1 MKRIVGIHQFKSKK
15 LLGAKQDGNREF
27 ISLLACISADGTAI
41 PPGLIYQG
49 ESGDL
54 QDVWLEDFDDS
65 EKAYFGVSRK
75 GWTNEELGMS
85 WLRTIFDANTKE
97 KAGNNKRLLL
107 VDGHSSHI
115 NLRFIDYCDTNG
127 ILLAILP
134 PHSTHRLQPLDVGIF
149 SPLASTYSIEINE
162 YIHKSCGFSRITKRV
177 FWPLFRSAWEA
188 ALIKSNIKQA
198 FLATGIN
205 PFNPQKILKIFK
217 RRTPSPPPS
226 DEEGR
231 QATPTSVRAVRRTV
245 KAIVREENIA
255 TTNVNSLIRAAEK
268 LSVENDILRHENQ
281 GLRGALIGEKNRRKR
296 GKPMGLVDN
305 DRPGQ
310 AQFFSPTKV
319 ALVRARAAEIEAQK
333 EADRLR
339 AQEEKARKQ
348 IEREEKAREL
358 QERKEIRAR
367 EREAKKKAKEEELQ
381 KKLAARQLRE
391 EARASK
397 KAQAKSQTRAGRKIT
412 PLHPE
417 QPKRG

>member
-1 MKRIVGIHQFKSKK
+1 M
-15 LLGAKQDGNREF
+15 
-27 ISLLACISADGTAI
+27 
-41 PPGLIYQG
+41 
-49 ESGDL
+49 
-54 QDVWLEDFDDS
+54 
-65 EKAYFGVSRK
+65 
-75 GWTNEELGMS
+75 
-85 WLRTIFDANTKE
+85 
-97 KAGNNKRLLL
+97 
-107 VDGHSSHI
+107 
-115 NLRFIDYCDTNG
+115 
-127 ILLAILP
+127 
-134 PHSTHRLQPLDVGIF
+134 
-149 SPLASTYSIEINE
+149 
-162 YIHKSCGFSRITKRV
+162 
-177 FWPLFRSAWEA
+177 
-188 ALIKSNIKQA
+188 
-198 FLATGIN
+198 
-205 PFNPQKILKIFK
+205 
-217 RRTPSPPPS
+217 
-226 DEEGR
+226 
-231 QATPTSVRAVRRTV
+231 SVRAVRRTV

-305 DRPGQ
+305 DRPRQ

-319 ALVRARAAEIEAQK
+319 ALVWARAAEIEAQK
-333 EADRLR
+333 EANRLR

-397 KAQAKSQTRAGRKIT
+397 KAQAKSQTRAGRKTT
-412 PLHPE
+412 PPHPE